1 MAWWQFGKKRHR
13 EAAHR
18 IYLDAVTA
26 ARSPMFYQE
35 LSVPDTFD
43 GRFDMVVLQVSLY
56 IRRLEELGDE
66 GRELAR
72 ELVGF
77 FVDDMDR
84 NLREQGVG
92 DLGVG
97 KRVKQMA
104 QALYGRLKAYS
115 EALASKDRRG
125 SLKAALARNVY
136 AGAAPSVAV
145 LEALADY
152 VEGRAQGI
160 STLTLERFLRLD
172 IDLPAPG
179 GATPGNRVEAG
190 NE

>member
-1 MAWWQFGKKRHR
+1 MAWWEFGKKGHLK
-13 EAAHR
+13 AAHR
-18 IYLDAVTA
+18 IYLDAVGA
-26 ARSPMFYQE
+26 ARMPMLYQE
-35 LSVPDTFD
+35 LLVPDTFD

-56 IRRLEELGDE
+56 LRRLEGLGDG
-66 GRELAR
+66 GRELAK

-97 KRVKQMA
+97 KRVKQMV

-125 SLKAALARNVY
+125 SLKAALSRNVY
-136 AGAAPSVAV
+136 AGAAPSVTA

-160 STLTLERFLRLD
+160 SALTLERFLRLD
-172 IDLPAPG
+172 VDLPPPG
-179 GATPGNRVEAG
+179 GATVGNREEAG